1 MNSVVE
7 MKHVTKRYGKIEV
20 LKDVSLTCKAGKIY
34 GLIGRNG
41 SGKTVLLKSICG
53 FVLPTSGEVRVQ
65 GQLVGKD
72 VDFPTDIGFII
83 ESPGFLARESGLQ
96 NLMHLA
102 SIREKAS
109 AEDVRQSMYT
119 VGLDPDLRKPVGKYS
134 MGMRQRLGIA
144 QAIMENP
151 NILILDEP
159 MNGLDNQGVTDIRQV
174 LKQLTGY
181 YPAIFLSG
189 NDGPGNCGI
198 PPHRSSDGQ
207 QTPNRHF
214 EGTAQDFREGGIRM
228 AGTIRPSIPVQTI
241 LKAVNGETEA
251 LDAVLRHYS
260 SYIRVLSTR
269 PVKDTYG
276 NEFLCVDES
285 MRDQLEAKLR
295 VSIVTAFKVLPV

>member
-65 GQLVGKD
+65 GQQIGKD
-72 VDFPTDIGFII
+72 VDFPTNIGFII

-102 SIREKAS
+102 SIRGKAS
-109 AEDVRQSMYT
+109 VEDVRQSMYT

-144 QAIMENP
+144 QAIMEKP
-151 NILILDEP
+151 NLLILDEP
-159 MNGLDNQGVTDIRQV
+159 MNGLDNHGVEHIRSVLLSLKEQGVTIVLASHFKEDISYLCDEVYEMDAGV
-174 LKQLTGY
+174 LT
-181 YPAIFLSG
+181 
-189 NDGPGNCGI
+189 
-198 PPHRSSDGQ
+198 
-207 QTPNRHF
+207 
-214 EGTAQDFREGGIRM
+214 RM
-228 AGTIRPSIPVQTI
+228 G
-241 LKAVNGETEA
+241 
-251 LDAVLRHYS
+251 
-260 SYIRVLSTR
+260 
-269 PVKDTYG
+269 
-276 NEFLCVDES
+276 
-285 MRDQLEAKLR
+285 
-295 VSIVTAFKVLPV
+295 

>member
-7 MKHVTKRYGKIEV
+7 IKHVTKRYGKIEV

-65 GQLVGKD
+65 GQQVGKN

-102 SIREKAS
+102 SIRGKAS

-174 LKQLTGY
+174 LKQLK
-181 YPAIFLSG
+181 ASG
-189 NDGPGNCGI
+189 K
-198 PPHRSSDGQ
+198 
-207 QTPNRHF
+207 
-214 EGTAQDFREGGIRM
+214 
-228 AGTIRPSIPVQTI
+228 TI
-241 LKAVNGETEA
+241 LIASHFQEDIDLLCDEVYEM
-251 LDAVLRHYS
+251 DAGIIKR
-260 SYIRVLSTR
+260 
-269 PVKDTYG
+269 KKEG
-276 NEFLCVDES
+276 
-285 MRDQLEAKLR
+285 
-295 VSIVTAFKVLPV
+295 

>member
-7 MKHVTKRYGKIEV
+7 IKHVTKRYGKIEV

-65 GQLVGKD
+65 GQQVGKD

-102 SIREKAS
+102 SIRGKAS

-144 QAIMENP
+144 QAIMEKP
-151 NILILDEP
+151 NLLILDEP
-159 MNGLDNQGVTDIRQV
+159 MNGLDNHGVEHIRSVLLSLKEQGVTIVLASHFKEDISYLCDEVYEMDAGV
-174 LKQLTGY
+174 LT
-181 YPAIFLSG
+181 
-189 NDGPGNCGI
+189 
-198 PPHRSSDGQ
+198 
-207 QTPNRHF
+207 
-214 EGTAQDFREGGIRM
+214 RM
-228 AGTIRPSIPVQTI
+228 G
-241 LKAVNGETEA
+241 
-251 LDAVLRHYS
+251 
-260 SYIRVLSTR
+260 
-269 PVKDTYG
+269 
-276 NEFLCVDES
+276 
-285 MRDQLEAKLR
+285 
-295 VSIVTAFKVLPV
+295 

>member
-7 MKHVTKRYGKIEV
+7 IKHVTKRYGKIEV

-65 GQLVGKD
+65 GQQVGKD

-102 SIREKAS
+102 SIRGKAS

-174 LKQLTGY
+174 LKQLK
-181 YPAIFLSG
+181 ASG
-189 NDGPGNCGI
+189 K
-198 PPHRSSDGQ
+198 
-207 QTPNRHF
+207 
-214 EGTAQDFREGGIRM
+214 
-228 AGTIRPSIPVQTI
+228 TI
-241 LKAVNGETEA
+241 LIASHFQEDIDLLCDEVYEM
-251 LDAVLRHYS
+251 DAGIIKR
-260 SYIRVLSTR
+260 R
-269 PVKDTYG
+269 KEG
-276 NEFLCVDES
+276 
-285 MRDQLEAKLR
+285 
-295 VSIVTAFKVLPV
+295 